1 MYRFCGRI
9 KEKTLEPVSGRGA
22 PVPAQEGVQM
32 LTKKSIIKSM
42 REGIKAADLR
52 GYKWTVKTDDKLVI
66 LSWSYGVDFELT
78 MKPKIDG
85 CEYKLEDPRSGVN
98 CCVFT
103 DLAYW
108 LTDNT
113 YFFPI
118 YDDQHAVTVL
128 TQRLIALA
136 NHLY

>member
-1 MYRFCGRI
+1 
-9 KEKTLEPVSGRGA
+9 
-22 PVPAQEGVQM
+22 M

-52 GYKWTVKTDDKLVI
+52 GYKWIVQSDEDGIFLH
-66 LSWSYGVDFELT
+66 WSYGVDFELI
-78 MKPKIDG
+78 MEPKIDG
-85 CEYKLEDPRSGVN
+85 CEYKLEDPHSGVN

>member
-1 MYRFCGRI
+1 
-9 KEKTLEPVSGRGA
+9 
-22 PVPAQEGVQM
+22 M
-32 LTKKSIIKSM
+32 L
-42 REGIKAADLR
+42 EGIKSSDLR
-52 GYKWTVKTDDKLVI
+52 GYKWTVQTYAKLVI
-66 LSWSYGVDFELT
+66 LHWSYGVDFVLT
-78 MKPKIDG
+78 VEPKIDG
-85 CEYKLEDPRSGVN
+85 CKYKLEEPRSGVN

-128 TQRLIALA
+128 TQRVISLA

>member
-1 MYRFCGRI
+1 MFRSCGKI
-9 KEKTLEPVSGRGA
+9 KEKTLEPVRRSGR
-22 PVPAQEGVQM
+22 VDPAQEGDQM

-42 REGIKAADLR
+42 REGVKASDLK
-52 GYKWTVKTDDKLVI
+52 GYKWNVQSGEDGIFLH
-66 LSWSYGVDFELT
+66 WSYGVDFELT
-78 MKPKIDG
+78 MEPKIDG

-136 NHLY
+136 NELY

>member
-1 MYRFCGRI
+1 
-9 KEKTLEPVSGRGA
+9 
-22 PVPAQEGVQM
+22 M

-42 REGIKAADLR
+42 LEGIKSSDLK

-78 MKPKIDG
+78 MNPKIDG
-85 CEYKLEDPRSGVN
+85 CEYKLEDPRSGVHT
-98 CCVFT
+98 FAAT
-103 DLAYW
+103 DLADW
-108 LTDNT
+108 LSDNT

-128 TQRLIALA
+128 TRRLIALA
-136 NHLY
+136 NEVY

>member
-1 MYRFCGRI
+1 
-9 KEKTLEPVSGRGA
+9 
-22 PVPAQEGVQM
+22 M
-32 LTKKSIIKSM
+32 LTKSSIIKSM
-42 REGIKAADLR
+42 REGIKASDLH

-78 MKPKIDG
+78 MEPKVDG
-85 CEYKLEDPRSGVN
+85 CEYKLEDPRSEVS

-128 TQRLIALA
+128 TQRFIALA
-136 NHLY
+136 NEVY

>member
-1 MYRFCGRI
+1 MYRSYGNI
-9 KEKTLEPVSGRGA
+9 KEKTLEPVLGRGA
-22 PVPAQEGVQM
+22 PDPAQEGVQM

-42 REGIKAADLR
+42 REGIKSADLW
-52 GYKWTVKTDDKLVI
+52 GYKWEAYTDGDRI
-66 LSWSYGVDFELT
+66 LLRWSYGVDFELT
-78 MKPKIDG
+78 MEPKIDG
-85 CEYKLEDPRSGVN
+85 CVYKLEDPRSGVYTTAA
-98 CCVFT
+98 T